1 MKHSIDPKVYSGF
14 DTAISA
20 SDWRYSAAIVGLHY
34 YLEKMGKQ
42 YEIKKNIEIDNILD
56 DFFLYH
62 SQDITE
68 KEYLQF
74 VESFY
79 GEELAH
85 KALENKLKSK
95 STFHEEEIKWI
106 KEKMSANTTL
116 KKVFSKVKFTGEN
129 KQEILNLIQENREG
143 IIKETFRNKKNLYD
157 NYCQSGVL
165 LTEAVK
171 DSVCRVKGYYIDAG
185 KKGKSMAY
193 NFKTDTIIYEDD
205 LIFDFIPFAFNGSSF
220 ETVFLNDN
228 VDLEILIKMNY
239 NVQVLW
245 KRKEEERIEIQRN
258 LMELL
263 QSKTHQLKYGMEIIY
278 KDREKTHFDSWYLRN
293 ESIKIFQK
301 VNISKIQLNMKE
313 GENYR
318 NILKETFKNI
328 MNLSRVDD
336 TIHFLLKEKEKKI
349 NTIGINL
356 AIEELLEINNRIKNG
371 GEEMTGNIKAAKACA
386 REVVKE
392 FKKKNIEKK
401 LDSYR
406 QKLISSLVFRD
417 YKGTLD
423 ILMQLSNYSG
433 VSFGFVFDFIE
444 NPSQNDDLVRAF
456 VFKLNSTEYEP
467 NGKEE
472 KKEDK

>member
-1 MKHSIDPKVYSGF
+1 MKHNINSEIFGF

-20 SDWRYSAAIVGLHY
+20 SDWRYSAAIVGLQY
-34 YLEKMGKQ
+34 YLEKTNKQ
-42 YEIKKNIEIDNILD
+42 YEIKKNIEIDSILD

-74 VESFY
+74 VETFY

-95 STFHEEEIKWI
+95 STFHEEEVKWI
-106 KEKMSANTTL
+106 KEKMAANTTL

-129 KQEILNLIQENREG
+129 KQEILKLIEENRDFM
-143 IIKETFRNKKNLYD
+143 IKETFRNKKNLYD

-165 LTEAVK
+165 LTEASK

-193 NFKTDTIIYEDD
+193 NFKTDTIVYEDD

-220 ETVFLNDN
+220 ETVFFNDN

-293 ESIKIFQK
+293 ESIEIFQK
-301 VNISKIQLNMKE
+301 VNISKIQLII
-313 GENYR
+313 R
-318 NILKETFKNI
+318 
-328 MNLSRVDD
+328 R
-336 TIHFLLKEKEKKI
+336 
-349 NTIGINL
+349 
-356 AIEELLEINNRIKNG
+356 R
-371 GEEMTGNIKAAKACA
+371 
-386 REVVKE
+386 
-392 FKKKNIEKK
+392 
-401 LDSYR
+401 
-406 QKLISSLVFRD
+406 
-417 YKGTLD
+417 
-423 ILMQLSNYSG
+423 
-433 VSFGFVFDFIE
+433 
-444 NPSQNDDLVRAF
+444 
-456 VFKLNSTEYEP
+456 
-467 NGKEE
+467 
-472 KKEDK
+472 